1 MSDRNDRFF
10 RHLNTAP
17 MDDLRSDVWFWSMRI
32 ALIPR
37 EELNEATG
45 TKAWLQRLSDA
56 HDQGRSQDVQKEMHV
71 PVAVKALC
79 RIRPIVDLML
89 EDKVRRARV
98 SAFIDLVREAPK

>member
-1 MSDRNDRFF
+1 
-10 RHLNTAP
+10 

-32 ALIPR
+32 ALMPR

-45 TKAWLQRLSDA
+45 TMAWLQRLNDA
-56 HDQGRSQDVQKEMHV
+56 RVQGRSQDVQKEMHAPV

-89 EDKVRRARV
+89 EDKAGRARV